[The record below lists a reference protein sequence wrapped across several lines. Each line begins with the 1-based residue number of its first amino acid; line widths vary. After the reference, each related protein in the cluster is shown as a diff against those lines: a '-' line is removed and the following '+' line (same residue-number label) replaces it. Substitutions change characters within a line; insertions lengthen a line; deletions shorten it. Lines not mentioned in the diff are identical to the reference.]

1 MVGSDLT
8 AFFVDSG
15 PHPGLGSHCHR
26 LVMTSPQASHQWMRA
41 MDATVRELLAAA
53 QATRKRKAKLDAGR
67 VDTVFKMGDQLL
79 QTEELLVSARC
90 RRHR

>member
-1 MVGSDLT
+1 
-8 AFFVDSG
+8 
-15 PHPGLGSHCHR
+15 
-26 LVMTSPQASHQWMRA
+26 MRA